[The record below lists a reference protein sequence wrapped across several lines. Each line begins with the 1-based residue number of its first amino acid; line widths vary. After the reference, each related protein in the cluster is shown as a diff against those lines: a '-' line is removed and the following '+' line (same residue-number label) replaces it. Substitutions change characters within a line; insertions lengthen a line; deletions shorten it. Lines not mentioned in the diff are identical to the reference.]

1 MNARKKRG
9 RPPSIWHGPIGSE
22 FLRAVGD
29 AQYHV
34 LPSGL
39 LRRRKTRAAAIRS
52 VLRQTEFAF
61 LREMRTV
68 RPAIWRRCIWIAPS
82 SGESFPPTEKL
93 SARACRFTGTQNELV
108 ERVLSLPPFP
118 YFFVA
123 LFGLGSPYR
132 RTGGRREYPFYR
144 SFGY

>member
-9 RPPSIWHGPIGSE
+9 RPPSIWHGPIGRE

-52 VLRQTEFAF
+52 VLRQTEFAL
-61 LREMRTV
+61 LREKYANRST
-68 RPAIWRRCIWIAPS
+68 RYL
-82 SGESFPPTEKL
+82 EKMYL
-93 SARACRFTGTQNELV
+93 DCAEFW
-108 ERVLSLPPFP
+108 RVLPT
-118 YFFVA
+118 
-123 LFGLGSPYR
+123 YR
-132 RTGGRREYPFYR
+132 EVIGKGRPIYWNTK
-144 SFGY
+144 